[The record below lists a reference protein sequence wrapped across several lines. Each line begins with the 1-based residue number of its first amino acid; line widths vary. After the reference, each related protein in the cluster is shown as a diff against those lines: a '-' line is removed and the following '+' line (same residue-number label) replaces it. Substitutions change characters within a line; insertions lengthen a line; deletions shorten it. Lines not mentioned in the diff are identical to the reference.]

1 MNLLSEIHQIVLLPQ
16 ANLFVENID
25 NVWRVKSYTCSH
37 KCELFVVD
45 FNFMHWL
52 NYALQRQRSL
62 FLPINFIMQ
71 LCNENIFKCSNVLQ
85 LHSCIKFPEESNMKK
100 VEFKINIVS
109 NRLDPMFSAI

>member
-1 MNLLSEIHQIVLLPQ
+1 MNLVSDVHQIVLLPQ

-52 NYALQRQRSL
+52 KNSSAT
-62 FLPINFIMQ
+62 
-71 LCNENIFKCSNVLQ
+71 
-85 LHSCIKFPEESNMKK
+85 
-100 VEFKINIVS
+100 KIVVPS
-109 NRLDPMFSAI
+109 H